1 MGASKSQKWRKI
13 FMSNFRKTDLN
24 WTVILTPDKTNK
36 NSIVNYFYSYESIH
50 YRPRENA
57 L

>member
-13 FMSNFRKTDLN
+13 FMTNFRKTDLN

-36 NSIVNYFYSYESIH
+36 NSIVNYFYYYESIH